1 MKIVL
6 AAGVLGLL
14 FGYAVGAAQTGSR
27 FGGFAEFK
35 GMSCWSWVPATSQ
48 LKEGDLVRH
57 APEHAWTYGFVSGAA
72 YMSPV
77 RLRSLSRPSRSVVT
91 SRGWRADGDEDG
103 VVLSAPALWGVALGD
118 VGCV

>member
-48 LKEGDLVRH
+48 LKEGDLVGH

-77 RLRSLSRPSRSVVT
+77 RLRSLNAGAVDHWIDEYCAAH
-91 SRGWRADGDEDG
+91 RGGTVGGA
-103 VVLSAPALWGVALGD
+103 VQALAQELAKP
-118 VGCV
+118 